1 MFENYFKTAVR
12 NLFRNKKY
20 SLINISGLAV
30 GISVCLV
37 IFIILQF
44 ELSFDQFHQK
54 KDRIYRVVS
63 EFHQSGKS
71 GVSYAAGVP
80 APLLYT
86 LRTDFPQ
93 LEQTT
98 GIFEAEN
105 QQVVVLDDN
114 GQITKKFAEK
124 KGVFYAEPSFFSMFD
139 FPWLAGDPATALK
152 EPASVV
158 LTKEVADTY
167 FGDWK
172 QAMGKSIRINDQN
185 LVKVAGVLAP
195 IPPNTDFQFRLILS
209 YNSLGFQKSTD
220 FSSIN
225 NDNMCFVLLPPM
237 MSAASFDAQLRA
249 NANKYRP
256 ADNKDVRTIQP
267 LSQLHY
273 QAADRQISNYS
284 GKTIDP
290 AMVRTLWLI
299 AVFILLIAC
308 VNFINLS
315 TAQAVNRAKE
325 IGVRKVLGS
334 NKWQL
339 KVQFILETVVIVIA
353 AAFIAL
359 YLAYF
364 ALGSLRT
371 VLALPLTG
379 AMLFKPVIFLYL
391 LIIIILVTVLAG
403 FYPAI
408 VLSGFNP
415 VTALKNKQAAKAVKG
430 ISLRRGL
437 VVFQFAVAQ
446 VLIIGTVVMVKQMDY
461 FRTGSMGFDQEA
473 VVNIPF
479 PTDSLSVTRLG
490 YMRDRLQRLNGVQ
503 HVTMCSNGPADEHYF
518 LVPYAYDNAA
528 KEAKEFA
535 LYKFT
540 DSDYLKTYNLELAAG
555 RNFQRSDS
563 ISEFIINAQFVKQ
576 LGETDPNNVLNKKMV
591 IAGGGLKGRIV
602 GVVKDFHATSFKDKI
617 NPVLFINLPGNFRM
631 VGVKLAT
638 ADIPTTMKEIQK
650 IWSDLFPSYVFDYQF
665 LNDKIA
671 AFYKRESQ
679 LAHLYKIFAAIAVFL
694 SCLGLYGLVSFM
706 AVQRIREV
714 AIRKVMGATSFN
726 IIYLFS
732 KEFLILVGIAYVIAS
747 PLAWYFMNN
756 WLEDY
761 AFRINIS
768 WQIFIIGA
776 LTSLITALGTVS
788 LQAVKASL
796 TPPARNLQSE

>member
-1 MFENYFKTAVR
+1 MLENYFKTAVR

-20 SLINISGLAV
+20 AIINISGLAV
-30 GISVCLV
+30 GISVCLA

-44 ELSFDQFHQK
+44 ELSFDQFHHN
-54 KDRIYRVVS
+54 KDRIYRVIS

-80 APLLYT
+80 VPLLYA

-93 LEQTT
+93 VEQTT

-105 QQVVVLDDN
+105 QQVVVLNNN

-124 KGVFYAEPSFFSMFD
+124 KGVFYAEPAFFSIFD

-152 EPASVV
+152 GPGSVV
-158 LTKEVADTY
+158 LTKEVADAY

-172 QAMGKSIRINDQN
+172 QAMGKSIKINDQF
-185 LVKVAGVLAP
+185 LVKVEGVLAP
-195 IPPNTDFQFRLILS
+195 IPPNTDFQFRLVLS
-209 YNSLGFQKSTD
+209 YNSLGYQKSAD
-220 FSSIN
+220 WFSTN
-225 NDNMCFVLLPPM
+225 NSNMCFVLLPPM
-237 MSAASFDAQLRA
+237 LSAASFDAQLRT
-249 NANKYRP
+249 NAKKYRP
-256 ADNKDVRTIQP
+256 LDSKDVRTIQP

-273 QAADRQISNYS
+273 QAANSHITNYS
-284 GKTIDP
+284 GQTIDP

-299 AVFILLIAC
+299 AGFILLIAC

-339 KVQFILETVVIVIA
+339 KVQFILETAVIVIA
-353 AAFIAL
+353 AVFFALLIAF
-359 YLAYF
+359 F
-364 ALGSLRT
+364 ALGSLGT
-371 VLALPLTG
+371 ILAFPLTG
-379 AMLFKPVIFLYL
+379 AMLYKPVIFLYL
-391 LIIIILVTVLAG
+391 LIMIILVTVLAG
-403 FYPAI
+403 FYPSM

-415 VTALKNKQAAKAVKG
+415 ITALKSKHAAKAVKG

-461 FRTGSMGFDQEA
+461 FRTGSMGFDKEA
-473 VVNIPF
+473 VVNISF
-479 PTDSLSVTRLG
+479 PTDSTSRTRLD
-490 YMRDRLQRLNGVQ
+490 YMRDRLHRLKGVQ

-528 KEAKEFA
+528 TESKDFA
-535 LYKFT
+535 LYKWT
-540 DSDYLKTYNLELAAG
+540 DSNYLKTYSLELAAG
-555 RNFQRSDS
+555 RNFERSDS
-563 ISEFIINAQFVKQ
+563 ISEFIINEQFVKQ
-576 LGETDPNNVLNKKMV
+576 LGETDPTNVLNKKMA
-591 IAGGGLKGRIV
+591 IAGGALKGRIV
-602 GVVKDFHATSFKDKI
+602 GVVKDFHSTSFKDKI
-617 NPVLFINLPGNFRM
+617 NSVLFINMRGNFRM

-638 ADIPTTMKEIQK
+638 GSITTTMKEIQK

-671 AFYKRESQ
+671 AFYKQESQ
-679 LAHLYKIFAAIAVFL
+679 LAQLYKIFAVIAVFL
-694 SCLGLYGLVSFM
+694 SCLGLYGLVSFI
-706 AVQRIREV
+706 AVQRVQEV

-761 AFRINIS
+761 AFRINIG
-768 WQIFIIGA
+768 WQVFIIGA
-776 LTSLITALGTVS
+776 LASLITALATVG

-796 TPPARNLQSE
+796 APPARNLRSE

>member
-1 MFENYFKTAVR
+1 MLENYFKTAIR

-20 SLINISGLAV
+20 AIINISGLAV

-44 ELSFDQFHQK
+44 ELSFDQFHPK
-54 KDRIYRVVS
+54 KDRIYRVIS
-63 EFHQSGKS
+63 EFHQPGKS

-80 APLLYT
+80 SPLLYT
-86 LRTDFPQ
+86 LRNDFPQ

-98 GIFEAEN
+98 AIFEAEN
-105 QQVVVLDDN
+105 QQVVVLGDN
-114 GQITKKFAEK
+114 GQITKKFAEN
-124 KGVFYAEPSFFSMFD
+124 KGVFYAEPEFFSMFD

-152 EPASVV
+152 GPGSVV

-172 QAMGKSIRINDQN
+172 QAMGKSIRINDQL
-185 LVKVAGVLAP
+185 LVTVEGVLAP
-195 IPPNTDFQFRLILS
+195 IPPNTDFQFRVILS
-209 YNSLGFQKSTD
+209 YNSLGYRKSTD
-220 FSSIN
+220 WFSTN

-237 MSAASFDAQLRA
+237 LSAASFDAQLRA
-249 NANKYRP
+249 TAKKYRP
-256 ADNKDVRTIQP
+256 LNSKDVRTIQP

-273 QAADRQISNYS
+273 QPANSHITNFS
-284 GKTIDP
+284 GQTIDP

-299 AVFILLIAC
+299 AGFILLIAC

-339 KVQFILETVVIVIA
+339 KVQFILETVVIVIVA
-353 AAFIAL
+353 VFFALLIAF
-359 YLAYF
+359 F
-364 ALGSLRT
+364 ALGSLGT
-371 VLALPLTG
+371 ILALPLSG
-379 AMLFKPVIFLYL
+379 PMLFKPVIFLYL
-391 LIIIILVTVLAG
+391 LIMIVLVTALAG
-403 FYPAI
+403 FYPSI
-408 VLSGFNP
+408 VLSEFNP
-415 VTALKNKQAAKAVKG
+415 ITALKSKQVAKAVKG

-461 FRTGSMGFDQEA
+461 FTTGSMGFDKEA

-479 PTDSLSVTRLG
+479 PTDSTSRTRLD
-490 YMRDRLQRLNGVQ
+490 YMRNRLQRLNGVK

-518 LVPYAYDNAA
+518 LVPYAYDNATTES
-528 KEAKEFA
+528 KDFA
-535 LYKFT
+535 LYKWT

-555 RNFQRSDS
+555 RNFERSDT
-563 ISEFIINAQFVKQ
+563 ISEFIINEQFVKQ
-576 LGETDPNNVLNKKMV
+576 LGVTDPNDVLNKKMA
-591 IAGGGLKGRIV
+591 IAGGALKGRIV
-602 GVVKDFHATSFKDKI
+602 GVVKDFHATSFKNKI
-617 NPVLFINLPGNFRM
+617 NPVLFINLRGSFRM

-638 ADIPTTMKEIQK
+638 TDITTTMKQIEK
-650 IWSDLFPSYVFDYQF
+650 IWSDLFPAYVFDYQF
-665 LNDKIA
+665 LNDKVA
-671 AFYKRESQ
+671 AFYKQESQ
-679 LAHLYKIFAAIAVFL
+679 LAQLYKIFAAIAVFL

-706 AVQRIREV
+706 AVQRVREV
-714 AIRKVMGATSFN
+714 AIRKVMGASSFN

-747 PLAWYFMNN
+747 PLAWHFMNN
-756 WLEDY
+756 WLQDY
-761 AFRINIS
+761 AFRINIG
-768 WQIFIIGA
+768 WQVFIIGA
-776 LTSLITALGTVS
+776 LASLVTALATVG

-796 TPPARNLQSE
+796 APPARNLRAE